1 MNKRGSPSDRSRSAA
16 GSVTLGRELFAEIS
30 AVEGIVLTKAMTARV
45 KQFDRKGMSPEQ
57 RRRAIIGAYRKG

>member
-1 MNKRGSPSDRSRSAA
+1 
-16 GSVTLGRELFAEIS
+16 LGRELFAEIS

-57 RRRAIIGAYRKG
+57 RRRAIISAYRKG